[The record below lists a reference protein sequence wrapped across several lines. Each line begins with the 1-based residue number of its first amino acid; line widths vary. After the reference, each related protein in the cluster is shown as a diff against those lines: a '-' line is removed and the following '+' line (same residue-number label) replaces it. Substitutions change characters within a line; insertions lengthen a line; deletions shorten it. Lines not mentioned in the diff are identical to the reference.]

1 MRSPNSLLFFEQH
14 LLQLLRC
21 ERAIELEGLE
31 CERTLTYYRLSGRK
45 STHNGRS
52 RPSQP
57 LCITEWKTSIF
68 GRGCLINTFGR
79 ERAFMSLN

>member
-21 ERAIELEGLE
+21 ERLGKLRGLE

-57 LCITEWKTSIF
+57 LHNGKRVF
-68 GRGCLINTFGR
+68 LVVVALLIPLGR